1 MRALNIKPLEWES
14 AVKLTNKGAP
24 TTLEVIKAGMENA
37 KGVIILF
44 TGDDLAKLKEEFWEE
59 GEVYDY
65 EQQPRQN
72 VLIEA
77 GMAMALYPNST
88 IIVRIGKL
96 REISDFAGVNYVNL
110 NNKAERRQAFVSRL
124 KTIGVEIDDSGS
136 DWLSIGDFEE

>member
-1 MRALNIKPLEWES
+1 
-14 AVKLTNKGAP
+14 
-24 TTLEVIKAGMENA
+24 
-37 KGVIILF
+37 
-44 TGDDLAKLKEEFWEE
+44 
-59 GEVYDY
+59 
-65 EQQPRQN
+65 
-72 VLIEA
+72 
-77 GMAMALYPNST
+77 MALYPNST